1 MLNFMRG
8 RETPDQRNDNPERGN
23 ETMTAAQK
31 TEWSKRQD
39 EVRRLVDAGGW
50 QAIRQHSQLGPLWS
64 AVLSESRKYVDAI
77 FAAN

>member
-1 MLNFMRG
+1 
-8 RETPDQRNDNPERGN
+8 
-23 ETMTAAQK
+23 MTAAQK